1 MGENNK
7 RILVVD
13 DEDAMLFGFSRVLQS
28 PEIII
33 DTAQTLIEAKQFI
46 NKNKYHVIIADL
58 RLTNSTEMEGM
69 EIIRFAKEVQ
79 PECKLIVLTAYGE
92 KDTKEKVHAL
102 GADFYFEKPVS
113 PKNIK
118 EIIDTLD

>member
-118 EIIDTLD
+118 EIIEKLN

>member
-13 DEDAMLFGFSRVLQS
+13 DEEAMLFGFTRVLQS
-28 PEIII
+28 PALDI
-33 DTAQTLIEAKQFI
+33 DTAQSLDEAKKLIQ
-46 NKNKYHVIIADL
+46 NKKYHVIIADL
-58 RLTNSTEMEGM
+58 RLTNSTEMEGL
-69 EIIRFAKEVQ
+69 EIIRFTKEEQ

-118 EIIDTLD
+118 EIIDKLD

>member
-1 MGENNK
+1 MN
-7 RILVVD
+7 R
-13 DEDAMLFGFSRVLQS
+13 R
-28 PEIII
+28 
-33 DTAQTLIEAKQFI
+33 
-46 NKNKYHVIIADL
+46 Y
-58 RLTNSTEMEGM
+58 RLTNSTEMEGL
-69 EIIRFAKEVQ
+69 EIIRFTKEKQ

-118 EIIDTLD
+118 EIIDTLK

>member
-1 MGENNK
+1 MSKNNK

-13 DEDAMLFGFSRVLQS
+13 DEEAMLFGFTRVLQS
-28 PEIII
+28 PEIDI
-33 DTAQTLIEAKQFI
+33 DTAQALSEATKLINDK
-46 NKNKYHVIIADL
+46 KYNVIVADL
-58 RLTNSTEMEGM
+58 RLTNSTEMEGLD
-69 EIIRFAKEVQ
+69 IIRFAKEKQ
-79 PECKLIVLTAYGE
+79 PECKVIVLTAYGE

-118 EIIDTLD
+118 EIIDKLD